1 MYNYLKNQQ
10 GSVTAISLI
19 AVTFF
24 IIVLAGSMIYS
35 QNEVNNTTKARDLS
49 QAQFLAEAG
58 IKRALA
64 NFNLNQNGVWNWV
77 DNTTTPTNW
86 QTATTYPAEQ
96 FHVKISLDS
105 DTTNQAIVP
114 STPPKNDI
122 YLVTATGRCNGIQKT
137 MSALV
142 RVNLGGSNGNSPI
155 FNYSPMFKYGIFSSG
170 NITLLGNDT
179 INADFG
185 ANGSWYDTAAKVNG
199 GYTITSTSATNTTKW
214 KQLDKTISWPF
225 VDFSQA
231 ASTYNNPNRPILT
244 KTDSSGNT
252 IVVNNMTDMLAASK
266 STQTLEGRTIII
278 DGNLYIDDNAMKG
291 LNSLQLKN
299 VNIFVNGEFG
309 INTTKQIDVTSDC
322 LIVAKDR
329 IFLHGNNIGGAMYVG
344 YSDIEIFDST
354 NLDNG
359 AFYAK
364 NNITI
369 ANSKIKQSLK
379 AVTNNGFSA
388 GSGAGSG
395 TATGVNVSNWTIYS

>member
-58 IKRALA
+58 IKRAIN
-64 NFNLNQNGVWNWV
+64 NFNLNEHGVWSWV
-77 DNTTTPTNW
+77 DNITVPTNW

-96 FHVKISLDS
+96 FHVKISLAS

-114 STPPKNDI
+114 STPPANTT

-142 RVNLGGSNGNSPI
+142 SVNLGGSNGN
-155 FNYSPMFKYGIFSSG
+155 SPMFKYGIFSSG
-170 NITLLGNDT
+170 NITLYGIDDIIANL
-179 INADFG
+179 G
-185 ANGSWYDTAAKVNG
+185 ANGSWSDTTAKVNG
-199 GYTITSTSATNTTKW
+199 DYDITSTSATNTTKW

-344 YSDIEIFDST
+344 YSDIEIFDS
-354 NLDNG
+354 NLDSG
-359 AFYAK
+359 AIYAK

-395 TATGVNVSNWTIYS
+395 TATGVTVSNWTIYS

>member
-58 IKRALA
+58 IKRAIN
-64 NFNLNQNGVWNWV
+64 NFNLNEHGVWSWV
-77 DNTTTPTNW
+77 DNITVPTNW

-96 FHVKISLDS
+96 FHVKISLAS

-114 STPPKNDI
+114 STPPANTT

-142 RVNLGGSNGNSPI
+142 SVNLGGSNGN
-155 FNYSPMFKYGIFSSG
+155 SPMFKYGIFSSG
-170 NITLLGNDT
+170 NITLYGIDDIIANL
-179 INADFG
+179 G
-185 ANGSWYDTAAKVNG
+185 ANGSWSDTTAKVNG
-199 GYTITSTSATNTTKW
+199 DYDITSTSATNTTKW

-309 INTTKQIDVTSDC
+309 INTTKQINVTSDC

-344 YSDIEIFDST
+344 YSDIEIFDS
-354 NLDNG
+354 NLDSG

-395 TATGVNVSNWTIYS
+395 TATGVTVSSWTIYS

>member
-58 IKRALA
+58 IKRAIN
-64 NFNLNQNGVWNWV
+64 NFNLNEHGVWSWV
-77 DNTTTPTNW
+77 DNITVPTNW

-96 FHVKISLDS
+96 FHVKISLAS

-114 STPPKNDI
+114 STPPANTT

-142 RVNLGGSNGNSPI
+142 SVNLGGSNGN
-155 FNYSPMFKYGIFSSG
+155 SPMFKYGIFSSG
-170 NITLLGNDT
+170 NITLYGIDDIIANL
-179 INADFG
+179 G
-185 ANGSWYDTAAKVNG
+185 ANGSWSDTTAKVNG
-199 GYTITSTSATNTTKW
+199 DYDITSTSATNTTKW

-309 INTTKQIDVTSDC
+309 INTTKQINVTSDC

-344 YSDIEIFDST
+344 YSDIEIFDS
-354 NLDNG
+354 NLDSG
-359 AFYAK
+359 AIYAK

-388 GSGAGSG
+388 GSD
-395 TATGVNVSNWTIYS
+395 TATGVTVSNWTIYS

>member
-1 MYNYLKNQQ
+1 
-10 GSVTAISLI
+10 
-19 AVTFF
+19 
-24 IIVLAGSMIYS
+24 
-35 QNEVNNTTKARDLS
+35 
-49 QAQFLAEAG
+49 
-58 IKRALA
+58 
-64 NFNLNQNGVWNWV
+64 
-77 DNTTTPTNW
+77 
-86 QTATTYPAEQ
+86 
-96 FHVKISLDS
+96 
-105 DTTNQAIVP
+105 
-114 STPPKNDI
+114 
-122 YLVTATGRCNGIQKT
+122 

-142 RVNLGGSNGNSPI
+142 SVNLGGSNGNSPM
-155 FNYSPMFKYGIFSSG
+155 FNYGIFSSG
-170 NITLLGNDT
+170 NITLFGNDT

-185 ANGSWYDTAAKVNG
+185 ANGSWSDTTAKVNG

-244 KTDSSGNT
+244 KTDSAGNT

-278 DGNLYIDDNAMKG
+278 DGNLYIDDNAMKD

-309 INTTKQIDVTSDC
+309 INTKKQINVNKDC

-344 YSDIEIFDST
+344 YSDIQIFDS
-354 NLDNG
+354 NLNGG

-364 NNITI
+364 KNITI
-369 ANSKIKQSLK
+369 SNSNINQSLK
-379 AVTNNGFSA
+379 TVTNNGFSA
-388 GSGAGSG
+388 DSGTGSG
-395 TATGVNVSNWTIYS
+395 TANGVTVSNWTIYS

>member
-58 IKRALA
+58 IKRAIN
-64 NFNLNQNGVWNWV
+64 NFNLNEHGVWSWV
-77 DNTTTPTNW
+77 DNITVPTNW

-96 FHVKISLDS
+96 FHVKISLAS

-114 STPPKNDI
+114 STPPANNT

-142 RVNLGGSNGNSPI
+142 SVNLGGSNGNSPM
-155 FNYSPMFKYGIFSSG
+155 FNYGIFSSG
-170 NITLLGNDT
+170 NITLYGNDT

-185 ANGSWYDTAAKVNG
+185 ANGSWSDTSAKVNG

-278 DGNLYIDDNAMKG
+278 DGNLYIDDNAMKD
-291 LNSLQLKN
+291 LKSLQLKN

-309 INTTKQIDVTSDC
+309 INTTKQINVNSDC

-344 YSDIEIFDST
+344 YSDIEIFDS
-354 NLDNG
+354 NLNSG

-369 ANSKIKQSLK
+369 LNSNINQSLK
-379 AVTNNGFSA
+379 TVTNNGFSA
-388 GSGAGSG
+388 GSG
-395 TATGVNVSNWTIYS
+395 TATGVTVSNWTIYS

>member
-58 IKRALA
+58 IKRAIN
-64 NFNLNQNGVWNWV
+64 NFNLNEHGVWSWV
-77 DNTTTPTNW
+77 DNITVPTNW

-96 FHVKISLDS
+96 FHVKISLAS

-114 STPPKNDI
+114 STPPANTT

-142 RVNLGGSNGNSPI
+142 SVNLGGSNGNSPM
-155 FNYSPMFKYGIFSSG
+155 FNYGIFSSG
-170 NITLLGNDT
+170 NITLFGNDD

-185 ANGSWYDTAAKVNG
+185 ANGSWSDTTAKVNG
-199 GYTITSTSATNTTKW
+199 DYDITSTSATNTTKW

-309 INTTKQIDVTSDC
+309 INTTKQINVTSDC

-344 YSDIEIFDST
+344 YSDIEIFDS
-354 NLDNG
+354 NLDSG
-359 AFYAK
+359 AIYAK

-369 ANSKIKQSLK
+369 ANSNINQSLK

-388 GSGAGSG
+388 GSD
-395 TATGVNVSNWTIYS
+395 TATGVTVSNWTIYS

>member
-58 IKRALA
+58 IKRAIN
-64 NFNLNQNGVWNWV
+64 NFNLNEHGVWSWV
-77 DNTTTPTNW
+77 DNITVPTNW

-96 FHVKISLDS
+96 FHVKISLAS

-114 STPPKNDI
+114 STPPANTT

-142 RVNLGGSNGNSPI
+142 SVNLGGSNGNSPM
-155 FNYSPMFKYGIFSSG
+155 FNYGIFSSG
-170 NITLLGNDT
+170 NITLYGNDD

-185 ANGSWYDTAAKVNG
+185 ANGRWSDTSAKVNG
-199 GYTITSTSATNTTKW
+199 DYTITSTSATNTTKW

-291 LNSLQLKN
+291 LKSLQLKN

-344 YSDIEIFDST
+344 YSDIQIFDS
-354 NLDNG
+354 NLNSG

-395 TATGVNVSNWTIYS
+395 TATGVTVSNWTIYS

>member
-58 IKRALA
+58 IKRAIN
-64 NFNLNQNGVWNWV
+64 NFNLNEHGVWSWV
-77 DNTTTPTNW
+77 DNITVPTNW

-96 FHVKISLDS
+96 FHVKISLAS

-114 STPPKNDI
+114 STPPANTT

-142 RVNLGGSNGNSPI
+142 SVNLGGSNGN
-155 FNYSPMFKYGIFSSG
+155 SPMFKYGIFSSG
-170 NITLLGNDT
+170 NITLYGIDDIIANL
-179 INADFG
+179 G
-185 ANGSWYDTAAKVNG
+185 ANGSWSDTTAKVNG
-199 GYTITSTSATNTTKW
+199 DYDITSTSATNTTKW

-309 INTTKQIDVTSDC
+309 INTTKQINVNSDC

-344 YSDIEIFDST
+344 YSDIEIFDS
-354 NLDNG
+354 NLDSG
-359 AFYAK
+359 AIYAK

-388 GSGAGSG
+388 GSD
-395 TATGVNVSNWTIYS
+395 TATGVTVSNWTIYS

>member
-1 MYNYLKNQQ
+1 MHKYLKNQN
-10 GSVTAISLI
+10 GMVTAISLI

-58 IKRALA
+58 IKRAIN
-64 NFNLNQNGVWNWV
+64 NFNLNEHGVWSWV
-77 DNTTTPTNW
+77 DNITVPTNW

-96 FHVKISLDS
+96 FHVKISLAS

-114 STPPKNDI
+114 STPPANTT

-142 RVNLGGSNGNSPI
+142 SVNLGGSNGNSPM
-155 FNYSPMFKYGIFSSG
+155 FNYGIFSSG
-170 NITLLGNDT
+170 NITLFGNDT

-185 ANGSWYDTAAKVNG
+185 ANGSWSDTTAKVNG

-291 LNSLQLKN
+291 LKSLQLKN

-309 INTTKQIDVTSDC
+309 INTKKQIDVTSDC

-344 YSDIEIFDST
+344 YSDIQIFDS
-354 NLDNG
+354 NLNSG

-369 ANSKIKQSLK
+369 SNSNINQSLK
-379 AVTNNGFSA
+379 TVTNNGFSA
-388 GSGAGSG
+388 GSG
-395 TATGVNVSNWTIYS
+395 TATGVTVSNWTIYS

>member
-58 IKRALA
+58 IKRAIN
-64 NFNLNQNGVWNWV
+64 NFNLNEHGVWSWV
-77 DNTTTPTNW
+77 DNITVPTNW

-96 FHVKISLDS
+96 FHVKISLAS

-114 STPPKNDI
+114 STPPANTT

-142 RVNLGGSNGNSPI
+142 SVNLGGSNGNSPM
-155 FNYSPMFKYGIFSSG
+155 FNYGIFSSG
-170 NITLLGNDT
+170 NITLFGNDD

-185 ANGSWYDTAAKVNG
+185 ANGSWSDTTAKVNG
-199 GYTITSTSATNTTKW
+199 DYTITSTSATNTTKW

-309 INTTKQIDVTSDC
+309 INTTKQINVTSDC

-344 YSDIEIFDST
+344 YSDIEIFDS
-354 NLDNG
+354 NLDSG
-359 AFYAK
+359 AIYAK

-388 GSGAGSG
+388 GSD
-395 TATGVNVSNWTIYS
+395 TATGVTVSNWTIYS

>member
-58 IKRALA
+58 IKRAIN
-64 NFNLNQNGVWNWV
+64 NFNLNEHGVWSWV
-77 DNTTTPTNW
+77 DNITVPANW

-96 FHVKISLDS
+96 FHVKISLAS

-114 STPPKNDI
+114 STPPANTT

-142 RVNLGGSNGNSPI
+142 SVNLGGSNGNSPM
-155 FNYSPMFKYGIFSSG
+155 FNYGIFSSG
-170 NITLLGNDT
+170 NITLFGNNN
-179 INADFG
+179 INADLG
-185 ANGSWYDTAAKVNG
+185 ANGSWYDTSAKVNG
-199 GYTITSTSATNTTKW
+199 GYTITSTSTTNTTKW

-225 VDFSQA
+225 VDFSKA

-244 KTDSSGNT
+244 KTDSAGNT
-252 IVVNNMTDMLAASK
+252 IVVNNITDMLAASK

-278 DGNLYIDDNAMKG
+278 DGNLYIDDNAMKD

-309 INTTKQIDVTSDC
+309 INTTKQVNVNEDC

-344 YSDIEIFDST
+344 YSDIEIFDS
-354 NLDNG
+354 NLNSG

-369 ANSKIKQSLK
+369 SNSNINQSLK
-379 AVTNNGFSA
+379 TVTTNGFS
-388 GSGAGSG
+388 AGSG

>member
-142 RVNLGGSNGNSPI
+142 SVNLGGSNGNSPI
-155 FNYSPMFKYGIFSSG
+155 FNYGIFSSG
-170 NITLLGNDT
+170 NITLFGNDT

-244 KTDSSGNT
+244 KTDSAGNT

-278 DGNLYIDDNAMKG
+278 DGNLYIDDNAMKD

-309 INTTKQIDVTSDC
+309 INTTKQIDVNSDC

-344 YSDIEIFDST
+344 YSDIEIFDS
-354 NLDNG
+354 NLNGG

-364 NNITI
+364 NNMTI
-369 ANSKIKQSLK
+369 ANSNINQSLK
-379 AVTNNGFSA
+379 TVTNNGFSA
-388 GSGAGSG
+388 GSG
-395 TATGVNVSNWTIYS
+395 TATGVTVSNWTIYS